1 MIDRIL
7 LIDVESELEIKEI
20 SSRLAKSGQ
29 PPLGLLYIVS
39 YAQKEFPDVDF
50 RIFHTATSQD
60 PEKEV
65 ESVLQEFRP
74 QLVGIRSLS
83 LARSSFEKIA
93 SIVRSALPGV
103 PLIAGGPYPS
113 SSYEDL
119 VSTRE
124 VDLVVRDEGEVP
136 FTRII
141 GCMRETGKLPKDVPG
156 TVLLEAGK
164 VRLNPTE
171 KPIQDLDTIPFP
183 AYQAISLDDYSHLC
197 DQTLYLSA
205 SQSALIYA
213 SRGCPYRCFYC
224 HDLMG
229 KKLRRRSAENVVE
242 EMRQHIEKRNIR
254 NFCFVDDIFNVP
266 AQKAKECLALI
277 AKEFPGIRINFPNG
291 LRGDQMDEEIIDL
304 LEAAGAVYMGIA
316 VETASQRLQKVV
328 GKYSNVEKVR
338 KNIELAAKRFLV
350 RATYMIGFPTETY
363 EEAMSTVRFA
373 EELQDVTEPVFN
385 IVRVFEGTDLFHAL
399 EPTEE
404 QKRQLIAQEQ
414 VSFGPKLFM
423 TENFFY
429 GDIFSRDKVPLTGA
443 DIQELRLQVVRR
455 VLSNPHRIKHT
466 FELTQ
471 KHLTHHEALEF
482 YKSLYD
488 NPDFDD
494 LRLQQMLD
502 RADARSERNSNNK
515 IPREGFSQAAVSQ
528 AKVLCP

>member
-1 MIDRIL
+1 MLDQVL
-7 LIDVESELEIKEI
+7 LIDVESDIEQKEI

-29 PPLGLLYIVS
+29 PPLGLLYLVA
-39 YAQKEFPDVDF
+39 YAQDKFPDVNF

-60 PEKEV
+60 PEKEI
-65 ESVLQEFRP
+65 EFVLREFKP

-83 LARSSFEKIA
+83 LARSSFQEIA
-93 SIVRSALPGV
+93 GIVRSVLPDV

-113 SSYEDL
+113 SSYQDL
-119 VSTRE
+119 VSTKE

-136 FTRII
+136 FARII
-141 GCMRETGKLPKDVPG
+141 GRMRETGKLPGDVPG
-156 TVLLEAGK
+156 TVLLESGK
-164 VRLNPTE
+164 VKLNPTE

-183 AYQAISLDDYSHLC
+183 AYQAINLGDYGHLC

-213 SRGCPYRCFYC
+213 SRGCPYQCFYC

-242 EMRQHIEKRNIR
+242 EMRHHVEKNNIR

-266 AQKAKECLALI
+266 AQKAKECLTLI
-277 AKEFPGIRINFPNG
+277 AKELPGIRINFPNG

-328 GKYSNVEKVR
+328 GKFSNVEKVR
-338 KNIELAAKRFLV
+338 KNIELASKRFLV

-363 EEAMSTVRFA
+363 EEAMSTIRFA
-373 EELQDVTEPVFN
+373 EETQDVTEPVFN

-399 EPTEE
+399 EPTEK
-404 QKRQLIAQEQ
+404 QKQQLIAQEQ

-429 GDIFSRDKVPLTGA
+429 GDLFSRDKVPLTGA
-443 DIQELRLQVVRR
+443 DIQDLRLQVVRR

-466 FELTQ
+466 YALTQ
-471 KHLTHHEALEF
+471 KHLTHHETLEF

-494 LRLQQMLD
+494 IRLQQMLD
-502 RADARSERNSNNK
+502 RADVRSERNVKDKTSH
-515 IPREGFSQAAVSQ
+515 ESVSQAAVSQ
-528 AKVLCP
+528 DRILCP